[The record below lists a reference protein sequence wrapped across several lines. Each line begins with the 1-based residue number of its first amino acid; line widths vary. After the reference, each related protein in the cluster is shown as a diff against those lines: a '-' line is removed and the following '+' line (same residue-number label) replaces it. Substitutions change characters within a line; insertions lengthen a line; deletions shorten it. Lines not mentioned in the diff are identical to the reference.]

1 MIDKLYQLKLLL
13 GAVEDYQN
21 GLMSLQTLI
30 WKVEGLLNIIESKEL
45 KRELQDPLF
54 TLEEIN
60 AYVQV
65 GDGYDF
71 QSEGKPIVDRAV
83 FEIVE
88 RARPYL
94 SRLA

>member
-54 TLEEIN
+54 TLE
-60 AYVQV
+60 
-65 GDGYDF
+65 
-71 QSEGKPIVDRAV
+71 
-83 FEIVE
+83 
-88 RARPYL
+88 
-94 SRLA
+94 